1 MKEVARKVVFADL
14 ATVKYQAVVKAL
26 ETQRVTVEMVTQTPD
41 LLARLGSERVD
52 ICVVNLL
59 LGGVGPF
66 ELIEN
71 LRKSSANQ
79 DIKIIVVTRQVH
91 KLNIQNS
98 IRAGANDFIAEPF
111 EPMNL
116 TSRILYH
123 LGPVKVI
130 DAAGYQASSPN
141 ADKDFEFM
149 KLMLEAE
156 ETMAKTPRDRMH
168 EGLLTV
174 LQKVSTLVES
184 NRTSLIVVD
193 EAMQTG
199 VVLATSDDPKFYN
212 FPISLHKYPEVAHV
226 VHSESLIFVED
237 ISQNPLTKS
246 IQQNVKT
253 IFIGSL
259 VCFPVMYQGE
269 VVGVLSIRRPKAK
282 DLPSKESLRIL
293 QAVANLMAA
302 HANVAFLLRRIY
314 KDFPA
319 PSAA

>member
-1 MKEVARKVVFADL
+1 MKEVARKVIFADL

-26 ETQRVTVEMVTQTPD
+26 ETQRVTCEMVTHVPE

-59 LGGVGPF
+59 LGGIGPF

-71 LRKSSANQ
+71 LRKNSANQ

-130 DAAGYQASSPN
+130 EASGYQSSPPT
-141 ADKDFEFM
+141 AKDFEFM
-149 KLMLEAE
+149 KVMLEAE
-156 ETMAKTPRDRMH
+156 ETMARTPRDRMH
-168 EGLLTV
+168 EGLLAV
-174 LQKVSTLVES
+174 LQRVATAVDS

-193 EAMQTG
+193 ESLQSG

-212 FPISLHKYPEVAHV
+212 FPISLQKYPEVSHV
-226 VHSESLIFVED
+226 VHTESLIFVED

-246 IQQNVKT
+246 IQLNVKT

-259 VCFPVMYQGE
+259 VCFPVLYQGE
-269 VVGVLSIRRPKAK
+269 VVGVLHVRRNKTK

-314 KDFPA
+314 KDYPN
-319 PSAA
+319 SNAA